1 MENPLLLNIFKRR
14 SPEVMVS
21 RVKTDGLAK
30 SLGWFDLIILGI
42 SAVIGSGIFV
52 MIGEAACGTSEH
64 VGAGPSLI
72 ISILLAG
79 LACVFPALC
88 YAEFSSAIPVAGGA
102 YTYTYA
108 AMGELMAWMTGWIL
122 ILEYAISNIT
132 IAAAWG
138 GYLFQLLKGFEN
150 ILPSWLVNP
159 PLWLI
164 HDYSTAAAKYS
175 SMGLNPADEI
185 PYFLGIPVSV
195 NIPSVIIIILI
206 ASILTRGMKES
217 AKTATIMV
225 IIKLAVIFLFI
236 CVGAFYVKPS
246 NWVPFAPNGFTGI
259 ILGAFVMFYSYL
271 GFDALS
277 TAAEETK
284 DPQKNIPIGI
294 IGTLAI
300 ASFVYILVTLVF
312 TGLVPVS
319 QYGNVDIHA
328 PIAHITRM
336 IHQDWVA
343 GWISL
348 GALAGLTS
356 VLLVLQFA
364 SSRVLYSMAR
374 DNFLPKILRLRH
386 PEYKTPHIIL
396 WTLAVILIIISLF
409 MDMSVAAQLCI
420 FGTLTCFTLVCAGI
434 LIMRKTNPE
443 LERPFKVPFCPWIP
457 LAGIGVCVY
466 LFVKSVP
473 QLTTSALL
481 FPIWLIM
488 GLYIYF
494 IYGYPR
500 NRQIEEK
507 ENQLMIKFKAKKE
520 ENANVR

>member
-1 MENPLLLNIFKRR
+1 MEIPLLLNILKRR
-14 SPEVMVS
+14 SPEDMVS
-21 RVKTDGLAK
+21 RVKNDGLTK
-30 SLGWFDLIILGI
+30 TLGWFDLIILGI

-72 ISILLAG
+72 VSILLAG

-88 YAEFSSAIPVAGGA
+88 YAEFSSSIPVAGGA

-108 AMGELMAWMTGWIL
+108 SMGELMAWMTGWIL

-132 IAAAWG
+132 IAASWG

-164 HDYSTAAAKYS
+164 HDYNTAVAKYQA
-175 SMGLNPADEI
+175 MGLNPADEI
-185 PYFLGIPVSV
+185 PHLFGLPVSV
-195 NIPSVIIIILI
+195 NVPSIFIILII
-206 ASILTRGMKES
+206 ASILIRGMKES
-217 AKTATIMV
+217 AKTATVMV
-225 IIKLAVIFLFI
+225 FIKLAVIFLFI

-284 DPQKNIPIGI
+284 EPQKNIPIGI
-294 IGTLAI
+294 IGTLAT

-312 TGLVPVS
+312 TGVVPAS
-319 QYGNVDIHA
+319 QYGSIDIHA

-364 SSRVLYSMAR
+364 ASRIVYSMAR

-386 PEYKTPHIIL
+386 PVFKTPHIII
-396 WTLAVILIIISLF
+396 WVLAAILVVISQF

-434 LIMRKTNPE
+434 LIMRKTHPE

-457 LAGIGVCVY
+457 LAGIFVCAY
-466 LFVKSVP
+466 LFVKTIP
-473 QLTTSALL
+473 QLSTSALL
-481 FPIWLIM
+481 FPVWLIM

-494 IYGYPR
+494 IYGYPK

-507 ENQLMIKFKAKKE
+507 ENMLIQRHRAKKE

>member
-1 MENPLLLNIFKRR
+1 MENPFLINILKRR
-14 SPEVMVS
+14 SPEDMVS
-21 RVKTDGLAK
+21 RVKTDGLTK
-30 SLGWFDLIILGI
+30 TLGWFDLIILGI

-52 MIGEAACGTSEH
+52 MIGEAACGTPSH

-88 YAEFSSAIPVAGGA
+88 YAEFSSSIPVAGGA

-108 AMGELMAWMTGWIL
+108 AMGELMAWLTGWIL
-122 ILEYAISNIT
+122 MLEYAISNIT

-150 ILPSWLVNP
+150 VLPAWLVNP

-164 HDYSTAAAKYS
+164 HDYSTAVTKYNA
-175 SMGLNPADEI
+175 MGLNPSDEI
-185 PYFLGIPVSV
+185 PFLFGIPLSI
-195 NIPSVIIIILI
+195 NIPSIIIILVI
-206 ASILTRGMKES
+206 AAILTKGMKES
-217 AKTATIMV
+217 AKTATVMV

-236 CVGAFYVKPS
+236 GVGIFYVKPS

-259 ILGAFVMFYSYL
+259 ILGTFVMFYSYL
-271 GFDALS
+271 GFDALA

-284 DPQKNIPIGI
+284 EPQKNIPIGI

-300 ASFVYILVTLVF
+300 ASIVYIMVTLVF
-312 TGLVPVS
+312 TGIVPVS
-319 QYGNVDIHA
+319 QYGDINIHA
-328 PIAHITRM
+328 PIAHITRI

-364 SSRVLYSMAR
+364 TSRILYSMAR

-386 PEYKTPHIIL
+386 SKYRTPHIII
-396 WTLAVILIIISLF
+396 WTIAVILIILSLF
-409 MDMSVAAQLCI
+409 IDMSIAAQLCI
-420 FGTLTCFTLVCAGI
+420 FGTLTCFMLVCAGI
-434 LIMRKTNPE
+434 LIMRKTHPN

-457 LAGIGVCVY
+457 LAGIFVCGY
-466 LFVKSVP
+466 LFIKSVP
-473 QLTTSALL
+473 ELSTSALL
-481 FPIWLIM
+481 FPIWILM
-488 GLYIYF
+488 GFGIYF
-494 IYGYPR
+494 SYGYKK
-500 NRQIEEK
+500 NREIEEK
-507 ENQLMIKFKAKKE
+507 ENILIERYRAKKE
-520 ENANVR
+520 EQANVK